1 MPATILLVDDDD
13 ALRETVARTLELEGY
28 RVETAAD
35 GVEAL
40 AFFGLG
46 RPPLDLV
53 VLDVLM
59 PNLDGL
65 AACRMIRRRS
75 DVAILMLTARH
86 EVTNRV
92 TGLEAGADDYLGKPF
107 AVQELLAR
115 LRALLRRRGVYETTL
130 SYDDLELDAE
140 EQCARRGDR
149 RIPLTR
155 LEFALL
161 EFFLL
166 NPRRALERG
175 AIRDAV
181 WGNEVERASNSLDVF
196 IGALRRKTELA
207 GEPRLIQTVR
217 GIGYALRTEEAT

>member
-35 GVEAL
+35 GLEAL
-40 AFFGLG
+40 AFFGPG
-46 RPPLDLV
+46 RQPPDVV

-65 AACRMIRRRS
+65 AACRMIRRRG

-107 AVQELLAR
+107 AVKELLAR

-140 EQCARRGDR
+140 EQCARRGER

-181 WGNEVERASNSLDVF
+181 WGHEVERASNSLDVF
-196 IGALRRKTELA
+196 IGALRRKTEMA

>member
-175 AIRDAV
+175 AIHDAV
-181 WGNEVERASNSLDVF
+181 WGHEVERASNSLDVF
-196 IGALRRKTELA
+196 IGALRRKTESA

-217 GIGYALRTEEAT
+217 GIGYALRTDEAT

>member
-107 AVQELLAR
+107 AVKELLAR
-115 LRALLRRRGVYETTL
+115 LRALLRRRGIYETTL

-181 WGNEVERASNSLDVF
+181 WGHEVERASNSLDVF

>member
-107 AVQELLAR
+107 AVKELLAR

-130 SYDDLELDAE
+130 SYHDLELDAE

-149 RIPLTR
+149 RIPLTG
-155 LEFALL
+155 LEFA
-161 EFFLL
+161 LL

-181 WGNEVERASNSLDVF
+181 WGHEVERASNSLDVF

>member
-217 GIGYALRTEEAT
+217 GIGYALRTDEAT

>member
-46 RPPLDLV
+46 RPPPDVV

>member
-196 IGALRRKTELA
+196 IGALRRKTESA

>member
-196 IGALRRKTELA
+196 IGALRRKTEMA

-217 GIGYALRTEEAT
+217 GIGYALRTDEAT

>member
-196 IGALRRKTELA
+196 IGALRRKTESA

-217 GIGYALRTEEAT
+217 GIGYALRTDEAT

>member
-1 MPATILLVDDDD
+1 M
-13 ALRETVARTLELEGY
+13 
-28 RVETAAD
+28 ETAAD

-46 RPPLDLV
+46 RPPPDVV

-86 EVTNRV
+86 GVTNRV

-107 AVQELLAR
+107 AVKELLAR

-140 EQCARRGDR
+140 EQCARRGER
-149 RIPLTR
+149 RISLTR

-181 WGNEVERASNSLDVF
+181 WGHEVERASNSLDVF

>member
-107 AVQELLAR
+107 AVKELLAR

-149 RIPLTR
+149 RIPLTG

-181 WGNEVERASNSLDVF
+181 WGHEVERASNSLDVF